1 MCEFGHTYP
10 LGLEQSPFSRTPP
23 WSCRHGR
30 QRREPVNPVSL
41 ALVFRMMLDE
51 GAVNSQSQ
59 LAQQVGLTRARVTQ
73 LLNLLKLP
81 LDIIAE
87 LSAAQNRNQAAFYTE
102 RRLRPI
108 TKLASSREQLN
119 AFQKLRQEF
128 LALQ

>member
-1 MCEFGHTYP
+1 
-10 LGLEQSPFSRTPP
+10 
-23 WSCRHGR
+23 
-30 QRREPVNPVSL
+30 
-41 ALVFRMMLDE
+41 MMLDE